1 MSEREVEEIPENP
14 LVSSEELELRP
25 LYYSF
30 YTHLHSVDE
39 NEPFGPNALSDS
51 SFDRMRHERTVMGFL
66 VGQLAVSGK
75 VHQVLQEARLREGR
89 TVSEEELPVTII
101 RSLVR
106 VRPSG
111 EWDTAQSRETRK
123 QLIAQGLD
131 NNVEHPLIKEAVTLA
146 KMLQY
151 AGHEIYAHDAIAAT
165 SKWLERVNKK
175 KQELVKLQR
184 GDPAA

>member
-1 MSEREVEEIPENP
+1 MSETGAEEIPENT
-14 LVSSEELELRP
+14 LVSPEELELRP

-30 YTHLHSVDE
+30 YTYLHSADE
-39 NEPFGPNALSDS
+39 NEPSGPNALSDT
-51 SFDRMRHERTVMGFL
+51 SFDRMRHERTVMSFL

-75 VHQVLQEARLREGR
+75 LTQVLQEARLREGR

-106 VRPSG
+106 IRPSG

-123 QLIAQGLD
+123 QLIAQGLHNHAD
-131 NNVEHPLIKEAVTLA
+131 HPLVEEAGSLA
-146 KMLQY
+146 RMLRY

-165 SKWLERVNKK
+165 SKWLERVDKK
-175 KQELVKLQR
+175 KQELAKLQR